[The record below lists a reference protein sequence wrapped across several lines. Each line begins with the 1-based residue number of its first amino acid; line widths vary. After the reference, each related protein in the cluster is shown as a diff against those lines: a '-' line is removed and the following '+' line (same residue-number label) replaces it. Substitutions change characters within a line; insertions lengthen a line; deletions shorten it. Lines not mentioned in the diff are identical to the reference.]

1 MSRRAE
7 PAKQPR
13 GFTLTTPWAALL
25 LALLTLVFFH
35 DVSLEGRTFVSP
47 DATAPAGFVRMG
59 EISLWKDHVYPLW
72 NPFVFLGMPSFGSGA
87 YNPLIYP
94 PDWPVALLQKLLP
107 LPELTWLL
115 LYYFLAGLFAYLLAR
130 EWGARPEGALLG
142 AAAFVFQ
149 PNLVAVGAHGHGSQL
164 VDSAYLPLMLWLA
177 ARWLRKGT
185 LGELGWLALA
195 GGFQFLRGH
204 VQICFY
210 TWIAIAIYT
219 VVKLSLVARQP
230 EELVKLS
237 IRSAGLLGAA
247 VLAFGIAGVYNLPLR
262 DYARYSMRGASANGG
277 APFEYATSWS
287 MALYELPSVVFPN
300 WVGFGGATYWGG
312 MPFTDYPNAYLG
324 VIVLLLALVG
334 FAAPGGG
341 DLAAR
346 IFAGALSLF
355 ALLVGLGKNFPLYGF
370 LYDHLPMFNKFR
382 IPVMVLV
389 LFQLGFA
396 MAAAWGWGLLVRVG
410 EARGKFDLVD
420 KLLAGAAAALGLL
433 GLYALFGAESAR
445 GGYVTMALAHQPRFS
460 AEAARAAFAAFAGDL
475 GKVAFLGLAIVG
487 MTWFTRRGK
496 FPVAL
501 ASILGLTLLLVELW
515 PVSRSV
521 MLPTIGDAHTRDA
534 DAGRDDVV
542 EFLEKAAPPGE
553 ARVFSFEQELFMD
566 NRLAGFGI
574 STLGGRHSAKTKL
587 FQDLLDS
594 NSLYQLPWLAL
605 LNCRYWV
612 FSRPVSPTDNI
623 PADWFRTLKLVHTG
637 EAGAV
642 YEFALALPRA
652 TLVGDWAR
660 EPDAGRSVLDSVSA
674 VAHNPATFTWLDRD
688 PGAPASSGSPAGRA
702 DSVGSARVTRYKLH
716 EVEVEVDAHRPA
728 VLRLA
733 DLYYPDWK
741 VSVDGKREPLLRAD
755 HLLRAVAVPAG
766 HHTVLFKFE
775 SGAFKAGLWMSIVC
789 VFLSL
794 VLLGVGWWLGRRPA
808 PLLKSAPAS
817 GAVP

>member
-1 MSRRAE
+1 MSRRVE

-13 GFTLTTPWAALL
+13 GFTLTTPWVAVL

-59 EISLWKDHVYPLW
+59 ERSLWQDHVYPLW

-115 LYYFLAGLFAYLLAR
+115 LYYFLAGLFAYVLAR
-130 EWGARPEGALLG
+130 EWGARPEGALIG

-177 ARWLRKGT
+177 ARWLRKGS
-185 LGELGWLALA
+185 LVDLGWLALA

-210 TWIAIAIYT
+210 TWIAIALYT
-219 VVKLSLVARQP
+219 VVKLALAARQP
-230 EELVKLS
+230 QELVKLA
-237 IRSAGLLGAA
+237 IRSGALLGAA
-247 VLAFGIAGVYNLPLR
+247 ALAFGIAGIYNLPLR
-262 DYARYSMRGASANGG
+262 DYARFSMRGSSANGG
-277 APFEYATSWS
+277 APFDYATSWS
-287 MALYELPSVVFPN
+287 MAFYELPSIVFPN
-300 WVGFGGATYWGG
+300 FVGFGGATYWGA
-312 MPFTDYPNAYLG
+312 MPFTDYPNGYVG
-324 VIVLLLALVG
+324 VIVVLLAVCG
-334 FAAPGGG
+334 FALRGGG

-346 IFAGALSLF
+346 VFAGALALF
-355 ALLVGLGKNFPLYGF
+355 SLLVALGKHFPLYGL
-370 LYDHLPMFNKFR
+370 LYAYLPMFNKFR

-389 LFQLGFA
+389 LFQLALA

-410 EARGKFDLVD
+410 ESRGRFDLVD
-420 KLLAGAAAALGLL
+420 KLLAGMAAALGLL
-433 GLYALFGAESAR
+433 GLFALFGAESAR

-460 AEAARAAFAAFAGDL
+460 AEAARAAFAAFTGDL
-475 GKVAFLGLAIVG
+475 GKVAFLGLVIVG

-501 ASILGLTLLLVELW
+501 ASVAALALLLVELW
-515 PVSRSV
+515 PVSHAV
-521 MLPTIGDAHTRDA
+521 MLPTIGDAQARDL

-542 EFLEKAAPPGE
+542 EFLEKVAPPGE
-553 ARVFSFEQELFMD
+553 ARVFSFEQNLFMD
-566 NRLAGFGI
+566 NRMAGFGI
-574 STLGGRHSAKTKL
+574 STVGGRHSAKTKL
-587 FQDLLDS
+587 FQDLLDQ

-612 FSRPVSPTDNI
+612 FSRPVAPTDL
-623 PADWFRTLKLVHTG
+623 PPEWYRTLKLVHSS

-642 YEFALALPRA
+642 YEFALSLPRA
-652 TLVGDWAR
+652 TLLGDWAR
-660 EPDAGRSVLDSVSA
+660 EPDAGRGVLDSVGA
-674 VAHNPATFTWLDRD
+674 VVHNPATFTWLDRD
-688 PGAPASSGSPAGRA
+688 PGVPARAANSP

-716 EVEVEVDAHRPA
+716 EVEVDVSAHRPA

-741 VSVDGKREPLLRAD
+741 VFVDGKPERLLRAD
-755 HLLRAVAVPAG
+755 HALRAVAVPEG
-766 HHTVLFKFE
+766 HHTVLFKYE
-775 SGAFKAGLWMSIVC
+775 SGAFRAGLWVSIVST
-789 VFLSL
+789 FLSL
-794 VLLGVGWWLGRRPA
+794 ALLAVGVWLERRPA
-808 PLLKSAPAS
+808 PLLTTAPAPGVS
-817 GAVP
+817 P

>member
-1 MSRRAE
+1 V
-7 PAKQPR
+7 
-13 GFTLTTPWAALL
+13 L

-59 EISLWKDHVYPLW
+59 ERSLWKDHVYPLW
-72 NPFVFLGMPSFGSGA
+72 NPYVFLGMPSFGSGA

-94 PDWPVALLQKLLP
+94 PDWPVALLQKVLP

-115 LYYFLAGLFAYLLAR
+115 LYYFLAGLFTYLLAR

-185 LGELGWLALA
+185 LAELGWLALA

-210 TWIAIAIYT
+210 TWIAIALYT
-219 VVKLSLVARQP
+219 VVKLILAARQP
-230 EELVKLS
+230 EELVKLG
-237 IRSAGLLGAA
+237 IRSASLLGAA

-262 DYARYSMRGASANGG
+262 DYAQWSMRGSSANGG

-287 MALYELPSVVFPN
+287 MALYELPSIVFPN
-300 WVGFGGATYWGG
+300 FVGFGGATYWGG
-312 MPFTDYPNAYLG
+312 MPFTDYPNGYVG
-324 VIVLLLALVG
+324 VIVLLLAVVG
-334 FAAPGGG
+334 FAAGGGG

-346 IFAGALSLF
+346 IFAGALALF
-355 ALLVGLGKNFPLYGF
+355 ALLVSLGKHFPLYAF

-389 LFQLGFA
+389 LFQLALA

-410 EARGKFDLVD
+410 EARGRFDLVD
-420 KLLAGAAAALGLL
+420 KLLAGSAAALGLL
-433 GLYALFGAESAR
+433 GLFALFGVESAR

-460 AEAARAAFAAFAGDL
+460 AEAARAAFAAFSGDL

-487 MTWFTRRGK
+487 MTWFARRGK
-496 FPVAL
+496 FPVAFASVAAL
-501 ASILGLTLLLVELW
+501 ALLLVELW
-515 PVSRSV
+515 PVSRAV
-521 MLPTIGDAHTRDA
+521 MLPTIGDVHARDL
-534 DAGRDDVV
+534 DTGRDEVV
-542 EFLEKAAPPGE
+542 EFLEKVAPPGE

-566 NRLAGFGI
+566 NRMAGFGI

-587 FQDLLDS
+587 FQDLMDS
-594 NSLYQLPWLAL
+594 NSLFQLPWLAL

-612 FSRPVSPTDNI
+612 FSRPVAPTDS
-623 PADWFRTLKLVHTG
+623 PPDWFRTMRLVHTG

-642 YEFALALPRA
+642 YEFILALPRA
-652 TLVGDWAR
+652 TLLGDWAI
-660 EPDAGRSVLDSVSA
+660 EPDQGKSVLDAVTAVS
-674 VAHNPATFTWLDRD
+674 HNPATFTWLDRD
-688 PGAPASSGSPAGRA
+688 PGVPAGAA

-716 EVEVEVDAHRPA
+716 EVEVDVNAHRPA

-741 VSVDGKREPLLRAD
+741 VFVDGKPERLLRAD
-755 HLLRAVAVPAG
+755 HALRAVAVPAG
-766 HHTVLFKFE
+766 HHTVSFKFE
-775 SGAFKAGLWMSIVC
+775 SGAFRVGLWVSIVST
-789 VFLSL
+789 FLAL
-794 VLLGVGWWLGRRPA
+794 ALLAVGWWLDRRPA
-808 PLLKSAPAS
+808 PILTGAPPPGASA
-817 GAVP
+817 

>member
-13 GFTLTTPWAALL
+13 GFTLTTPWAAVL

-47 DATAPAGFVRMG
+47 DAVAPAGFVRMG
-59 EISLWKDHVYPLW
+59 EHSLWHDHVYPLW
-72 NPFVFLGMPSFGSGA
+72 NPYVFLGMPSFGSGA

-115 LYYFLAGLFAYLLAR
+115 LYYFLAGLFTYLLAR

-164 VDSAYLPLMLWLA
+164 VDSAYLPLMVWLA

-185 LGELGWLALA
+185 LAELGWLALA

-210 TWIAIAIYT
+210 TWIAIALYA
-219 VVKLSLVARQP
+219 VVKLALVARQP

-247 VLAFGIAGVYNLPLR
+247 ILAFGVAGIYNLPLR
-262 DYARYSMRGASANGG
+262 DYARYSMRGAAANGG
-277 APFEYATSWS
+277 APLEYATGWS
-287 MALYELPSVVFPN
+287 MAIYELPSIVFPN
-300 WVGFGGATYWGG
+300 FVGFGGATYWGG

-324 VIVLLLALVG
+324 VIVLLLAVVG
-334 FAAPGGG
+334 FSVSGGG

-346 IFAGALSLF
+346 IFAGALALF
-355 ALLVGLGKNFPLYGF
+355 ALLVSLGKYFPLYGF

-389 LFQLGFA
+389 LFQLAFA

-433 GLYALFGAESAR
+433 GLFALFGAESAR

-460 AEAARAAFAAFAGDL
+460 AEAARAAFAAFTGDL

-501 ASILGLTLLLVELW
+501 ASILGLVLLLLELW

-521 MLPTIGDAHTRDA
+521 MLPTIGDPHARDL
-534 DAGRDDVV
+534 DTGRDDVV
-542 EFLEKAAPPGE
+542 EFLEKVAPPGE
-553 ARVFSFEQELFMD
+553 ARVLSFEQELFMD

-574 STLGGRHSAKTKL
+574 ATLGGRHSAKTKL
-587 FQDLLDS
+587 FQDLLDA
-594 NSLYQLPWLAL
+594 NAPYQMPWLAL
-605 LNCRYWV
+605 LNCRYFV
-612 FSRPVSPTDNI
+612 FSRPVTPTDLP
-623 PADWFRTLKLVHTG
+623 PAWSRTLKLVHSS

-652 TLVGDWAR
+652 MLIGDWAR
-660 EPDAGRSVLDSVSA
+660 EPDAGKSVIDSIAA
-674 VAHNPATFTWLDRD
+674 VTHNPATFTWLDRD
-688 PGAPASSGSPAGRA
+688 PGIPAGA
-702 DSVGSARVTRYKLH
+702 PDSVGSAQVTKYKLH
-716 EVEVEVDAHRPA
+716 EVEVEVNARRPA

-741 VSVDGKREPLLRAD
+741 VFVDGKRETLLRAD

-775 SGAFKAGLWMSIVC
+775 SGAFRAGLWVSIVST
-789 VFLSL
+789 FLAL
-794 VLLGVGWWLGRRPA
+794 VLLGAGWWLGRRPA

-817 GAVP
+817 GASP

>member
-1 MSRRAE
+1 VTTKTASRRAE

-13 GFTLTTPWAALL
+13 GFTLTTPWAAVL

-59 EISLWKDHVYPLW
+59 ERSLWHDHVYPLW
-72 NPFVFLGMPSFGSGA
+72 NPYVFLGMPSFGSGA

-115 LYYFLAGLFAYLLAR
+115 LYYFLAGLFTYLLAR
-130 EWGARPEGALLG
+130 EWGARPEGALIG

-164 VDSAYLPLMLWLA
+164 VDSAYLPLMVWLA
-177 ARWLRKGT
+177 ARWLRKGS
-185 LGELGWLALA
+185 LAELGWLALA

-210 TWIAIAIYT
+210 TWIAIALYA
-219 VVKLSLVARQP
+219 VVKLALAARQP
-230 EELVKLS
+230 EELVKLA
-237 IRSAGLLGAA
+237 IRSSALLGAA
-247 VLAFGIAGVYNLPLR
+247 GLAFGIAGVYNLPLR
-262 DYARYSMRGASANGG
+262 DYARWSMRASTASGG

-287 MALYELPSVVFPN
+287 MGLYELPSIVFPN
-300 WVGFGGATYWGG
+300 FVGFGGATYWGA
-312 MPFTDYPNAYLG
+312 MPFTDYPNGYLG
-324 VIVLLLALVG
+324 VIVLVLALCG
-334 FAAPGGG
+334 FAASGGG

-346 IFAGALSLF
+346 IFAGALALF
-355 ALLVGLGKNFPLYGF
+355 ALLVGLGKHFPLYGL

-410 EARGKFDLVD
+410 ETRGRMDLVD
-420 KLLAGAAAALGLL
+420 KLLVGTAAALGLL
-433 GLYALFGAESAR
+433 GLFALFGVESAR

-460 AEAARAAFAAFAGDL
+460 AEAARAAFAAFTGDL

-501 ASILGLTLLLVELW
+501 ASILALVLLLVELW

-521 MLPTIGDAHTRDA
+521 MLPTIGDAHTRDL
-534 DAGRDDVV
+534 DTGRDDVV

-553 ARVFSFEQELFMD
+553 ARVFSYEPELFQD
-566 NRLAGFGI
+566 NRMAGFGI

-587 FQDLLDS
+587 FQDLMDT
-594 NSLYQLPWLAL
+594 NALYQLPWLAL

-612 FSRPVSPTDNI
+612 FSRPVAPTDL
-623 PADWFRTLKLVHTG
+623 PADWFHALKLVHTG

-642 YEFALALPRA
+642 YDFVLALPRA
-652 TLVGDWAR
+652 TLLGDWKV
-660 EPDAGRSVLDSVSA
+660 EPDAGHSVVDSVAA

-688 PGAPASSGSPAGRA
+688 PGVPAGTTEP
-702 DSVGSARVTRYKLH
+702 VGSAQVTKYKLH
-716 EVEVEVDAHRPA
+716 EVEVDVNARQPA

-741 VSVDGKREPLLRAD
+741 VFVDGKPERLLRAD
-755 HLLRAVAVPAG
+755 HTLRAVAVPAG

-775 SGAFKAGLWMSIVC
+775 SGAFRVGFWVSIVST
-789 VFLSL
+789 FLSL
-794 VLLGVGWWLGRRPA
+794 VLLAVGAWLGRRPA
-808 PLLKSAPAS
+808 PLLTTAPAGGVS
-817 GAVP
+817 S

>member
-13 GFTLTTPWAALL
+13 GFTLTTPWVAVL

-59 EISLWKDHVYPLW
+59 EQSLWKEHVYPLW

-115 LYYFLAGLFAYLLAR
+115 IYYFLAGLFTYLLAR
-130 EWGARPEGALLG
+130 EWGARPEGALIA

-177 ARWLRKGT
+177 ARWLRKGS

-210 TWIAIAIYT
+210 TWIAIALYT
-219 VVKLSLVARQP
+219 VVKLSLAARQP
-230 EELVKLS
+230 QELMKLA
-237 IRSAGLLGAA
+237 IRSGALLGAA
-247 VLAFGIAGVYNLPLR
+247 ALAFGIAGLYNLPLR

-287 MALYELPSVVFPN
+287 MALYELPSIVFPN
-300 WVGFGGATYWGG
+300 FVGFGGATYWGA
-312 MPFTDYPNAYLG
+312 MPFTDYPNGYVG
-324 VIVLLLALVG
+324 VIVVLLAVCG
-334 FAAPGGG
+334 FAAGGGG
-341 DLAAR
+341 DVAAR
-346 IFAGALSLF
+346 IFAGALALF
-355 ALLVGLGKNFPLYGF
+355 SLLVALGKHFPLYGL

-389 LFQLGFA
+389 LFQLALA

-410 EARGKFDLVD
+410 ESRGRFDLVD
-420 KLLAGAAAALGLL
+420 KLLAGAAALLGVLGLF
-433 GLYALFGAESAR
+433 ALFGAESSR
-445 GGYVTMALAHQPRFS
+445 GAYVSMALAHQPRFS
-460 AEAARAAFAAFAGDL
+460 AEAARAAFTAFTGDL
-475 GKVAFLGLAIVG
+475 GKVSFLGLVIVG

-501 ASILGLTLLLVELW
+501 ASVAALALLLVELW
-515 PVSRSV
+515 PVSRAV
-521 MLPTIGDAHTRDA
+521 MLPTIGDAHARDL
-534 DAGRDDVV
+534 DTGRDDVV
-542 EFLEKAAPPGE
+542 EFLEKVAPPGE
-553 ARVFSFEQELFMD
+553 ARVFSYEQELFMD
-566 NRLAGFGI
+566 NRMAGFGI

-587 FQDLLDS
+587 YQDLMDS
-594 NSLYQLPWLAL
+594 NSLLQLPWLAL

-612 FSRPVSPTDNI
+612 FSRPVAPTDL
-623 PADWFRTLKLVHTG
+623 PAEWYRTLKLVHSS

-642 YEFALALPRA
+642 YEFILSLPRA
-652 TLVGDWAR
+652 TLIGDWAR

-674 VAHNPATFTWLDRD
+674 VVHNPATFTWLDRD
-688 PGAPASSGSPAGRA
+688 PGVPAGA
-702 DSVGSARVTRYKLH
+702 TDSVGSARVTRYKLH
-716 EVEVEVDAHRPA
+716 EVEVDVSAHRPA

-741 VSVDGKREPLLRAD
+741 VFVDGKPERLLRAD
-755 HLLRAVAVPAG
+755 HALRAVAVPAG
-766 HHTVLFKFE
+766 HHTVLFKYE
-775 SGAFKAGLWMSIVC
+775 SAAFRVGLWVSIVST
-789 VFLSL
+789 FLSL
-794 VLLGVGWWLGRRPA
+794 ALLGVGLWLERRPA
-808 PLLKSAPAS
+808 PLLTAAPAP
-817 GAVP
+817 GASP